1 MSDNNTKKANITA
14 DVSAIVLFD
23 EDRIKADFEADR
35 IEARLLSKKYGR
47 EITVEQMKAVE
58 YHVRQEARKCNPPDF
73 DKFSET
79 IKESIYSSKNNNL
92 DDFVKM
98 QREEIKRN
106 ASKKIKPKLLGEMA
120 VEINRLRCMFL

>member
-1 MSDNNTKKANITA
+1 MEVRVSDNNTKKANITA

-58 YHVRQEARKCNPPDF
+58 YHVRQEARKGNPPDF

-120 VEINRLRCMFL
+120 VEINRLR